1 MKELTRSAQLSDIRQ
16 QNYSTIMR
24 ELMRSGPT
32 ARTDLAAAIGMS
44 TGSVTRLTGALVR
57 SGLLRESSEPA
68 QRGTGRPKVPVAID
82 ESTYG
87 VIGVHFGLYRVNI
100 CLIDLRGQLVAEAHT
115 TERTTNAERLVRSA
129 ARSVR
134 KMIDGHRLTVLGV
147 GASTGG
153 WVDST
158 SGVVHSQPVLGWH
171 DAPLASALH
180 NLVDLPVLVD
190 SQVRALAL
198 AEHWFG
204 AATGVDNFIHLFVGN
219 VLGAGFVLNGAPYR
233 GVHSAAGGL
242 DHFPVPG
249 RSSEPCVCG
258 SRTCF
263 AVVGGDLEVARRA
276 RAAGLITDEQEVYDV
291 FALALGGDTR
301 ARRLLQDRAAL
312 VGTATA
318 TLIEFLDPE
327 LVVIGGGISAPV
339 DHVSVLRDA
348 ALAKLA
354 TDRGTP
360 DATHGGNHTGNHTEN
375 HTDNPVARILPSAFG
390 PHALGIAAAAIMLD
404 AIYRSPE
411 SLVPALVSS
420 SG

>member
-57 SGLLRESSEPA
+57 SGLLRESAEPA

-82 ESTYG
+82 QSTYG

-100 CLIDLRGQLVAEAHT
+100 CLTDLRGELIAEAHT
-115 TERTTNAERLVRSA
+115 TERTTNLDRLVRSA

-134 KMIDGHRLTVLGV
+134 TMIDAHDITVLGI

-153 WVDST
+153 WVNST
-158 SGVVHSQPVLGWH
+158 TGQVHSQPVLGWH
-171 DAPLASALH
+171 DAPLASALQK
-180 NLVDLPVLVD
+180 LVELPVIID

-219 VLGAGFVLNGAPYR
+219 VIGAGFVFNGSPYR
-233 GVHSAAGGL
+233 GAHSAAGGL
-242 DHFPVPG
+242 DHLPVAG
-249 RSSEPCVCG
+249 RSSEPCSCG
-258 SRTCF
+258 SRSCF

-276 RAAGLITDEQEVYDV
+276 RAAGLITDKQEVYDV
-291 FALALGGDTR
+291 FALAGDGDAR
-301 ARRLLQDRAAL
+301 ARRLLQERASL
-312 VGTATA
+312 VGTAAA
-318 TLIEFLDPE
+318 TLIELLDPE
-327 LVVIGGGISAPV
+327 LVVIGGGIAAPV
-339 DHVSVLRDA
+339 DNVSALRDS
-348 ALAKLA
+348 ALDKLA
-354 TDRGTP
+354 VDRGG
-360 DATHGGNHTGNHTEN
+360 DA
-375 HTDNPVARILPSAFG
+375 PARIQASAFG

-404 AIYRSPE
+404 AVYRSPE
-411 SLVPALVSS
+411 AFVSALTTNAI
-420 SG
+420 

>member
-1 MKELTRSAQLSDIRQ
+1 MKEFTRSAQIGDIRQ

-57 SGLLRESSEPA
+57 SGLVRESPEPA

-87 VIGVHFGLYRVNI
+87 VIGVHFGLHRVNI
-100 CLIDLRGQLVAEAHT
+100 CLSNLRGQLIAEAHT
-115 TERTTNAERLVRSA
+115 SERTTNFDRLVRSA

-134 KMIDGHRLTVLGV
+134 KMIDSNPVTVLGI

-153 WVDST
+153 WVDSAA
-158 SGVVHSQPVLGWH
+158 GLVHSQPVLGWQ
-171 DAPLASALH
+171 DAPLAAALQE
-180 NLVDLPVLVD
+180 LVELPVIVD

-204 AATGVDNFIHLFVGN
+204 AAVGVDNFIHLFVGN
-219 VLGAGFVLNGAPYR
+219 VAGAGFVFNGSPYR
-233 GVHSAAGGL
+233 GEHSAAGGL
-242 DHFPVPG
+242 DHFPVAG
-249 RSSEPCVCG
+249 RSGEPCTCG

-263 AVVGGDLEVARRA
+263 AVVAGDLEVARRA
-276 RAAGLITDEQEVYDV
+276 RAAGLITAEQEVYDV
-291 FALALGGDTR
+291 FALALGGDAR

-312 VGTATA
+312 VGSATA
-318 TLIEFLDPE
+318 ILIEFLDPE

-348 ALAKLA
+348 AVAKLT
-354 TDRGTP
+354 TDRGG
-360 DATHGGNHTGNHTEN
+360 DAG
-375 HTDNPVARILPSAFG
+375 ARIRPSAFG
-390 PHALGIAAAAIMLD
+390 PHALGIAAAAVMLD
-404 AIYRSPE
+404 AVYRSPE
-411 SLVPALVSS
+411 ALVPALS
-420 SG
+420 

>member
-32 ARTDLAAAIGMS
+32 ARTDLATAIGMS

-57 SGLLRESSEPA
+57 AGLLRESPEPA

-82 ESTYG
+82 DSTYG
-87 VIGVHFGLYRVNI
+87 VVGVHFGLHRINM

-115 TERTTNAERLVRSA
+115 TERTTNFERLARSA

-134 KMIDGHRLTVLGV
+134 KLIDGHDLTVLGV

-153 WVDST
+153 WVDSA
-158 SGVVHSQPVLGWH
+158 SGLVHGQPVLDWQE
-171 DAPLASALH
+171 APLASTLH
-180 NLVDLPVLVD
+180 GLLDLPILVD

-204 AATGVDNFIHLFVGN
+204 AAVGVDNFVHLFVGN
-219 VLGAGFVLNGAPYR
+219 VAGAGFVFNGSPYR

-242 DHFPVPG
+242 DHFPVAG
-249 RSSEPCVCG
+249 RSSEPCTCG
-258 SRTCF
+258 NRNCF
-263 AVVGGDLEVARRA
+263 AVVGGDLEIARRA
-276 RAAGLITDEQEVYDV
+276 RGVGLITDEQEVYDV
-291 FALALGGDTR
+291 FALALDGDVR
-301 ARRLLQDRAAL
+301 ARRLLQDRATL

-318 TLIEFLDPE
+318 TLIELLDPE

-339 DHVSVLRDA
+339 DDVSTLRDA
-348 ALAKLA
+348 AHDKLA
-354 TDRGTP
+354 INHGTTPKAHGDSTDRG
-360 DATHGGNHTGNHTEN
+360 G
-375 HTDNPVARILPSAFG
+375 PVTARILPSAFG

-411 SLVPALVSS
+411 SLVPALV
-420 SG
+420 

>member
-32 ARTDLAAAIGMS
+32 ARTDLATAIGMS

-57 SGLLRESSEPA
+57 AGLLRESPEPA

-82 ESTYG
+82 DSTYG
-87 VIGVHFGLYRVNI
+87 VVGVHFGLHRINM
-100 CLIDLRGQLVAEAHT
+100 CLIDLRGQLIAEVHT
-115 TERTTNAERLVRSA
+115 SERTTSFERLARSA

-134 KMIDGHRLTVLGV
+134 KLIDGHALTVLGV

-153 WVDST
+153 WVDSAR
-158 SGVVHSQPVLGWH
+158 GLVHGQPVLDWQE
-171 DAPLASALH
+171 APLASTLH
-180 NLVDLPVLVD
+180 ELLDLPILVD

-204 AATGVDNFIHLFVGN
+204 AAVGVDNFVHLFVGN
-219 VLGAGFVLNGAPYR
+219 VAGAGFVFNGSPYR
-233 GVHSAAGGL
+233 GMHSAAGGL
-242 DHFPVPG
+242 DHFPVAG
-249 RSSEPCVCG
+249 RSSEPCTCG
-258 SRTCF
+258 SRNCF

-276 RAAGLITDEQEVYDV
+276 RGAGLITDEQEVYDV
-291 FALALGGDTR
+291 FALALGGDSR

-312 VGTATA
+312 VGSATA
-318 TLIEFLDPE
+318 TLIELLDPE

-339 DHVSVLRDA
+339 DHVSILREA
-348 ALAKLA
+348 AQDKLA
-354 TDRGTP
+354 TNRGAN
-360 DATHGGNHTGNHTEN
+360 DSAERGRSFS
-375 HTDNPVARILPSAFG
+375 ARILPSAFG

-411 SLVPALVSS
+411 SLVPALV
-420 SG
+420 